1 MQEQNSEK
9 TVALAVKTG
18 KMSAKVLKDCMKAF
32 LASQKN
38 KSPKVYKG
46 KQSVKQLTASGAQL
60 TNIEVTDQNIKA
72 FDKTARKYGIDY
84 ALKKETFPQGSIV
97 GGKLDLSATD
107 SREMPAGAPRS
118 PKYFVFF
125 KAKDMDVLTMAFKE
139 FSANQMKKE
148 EKPSIKAQLKTLGEQ
163 VKAKVQ
169 ERTRQKSKSKEAEL

>member
-46 KQSVKQLTASGAQL
+46 KRSVKQLTLSGAQL

-84 ALKKETFPQGSIV
+84 ALKKDIAQEP
-97 GGKLDLSATD
+97 
-107 SREMPAGAPRS
+107 

-125 KAKDMDVLTMAFKE
+125 NAKDMDVLTMAFKE

-148 EKPSIKAQLKTLGEQ
+148 EKPSIRAQMKTLGEQ

>member
-18 KMSAKVLKDCMKAF
+18 KMSEKVLKDCMKAF

-46 KQSVKQLTASGAQL
+46 KRSVKQLTLSGAQL

-84 ALKKETFPQGSIV
+84 ALKKDIAQEP
-97 GGKLDLSATD
+97 
-107 SREMPAGAPRS
+107 

-125 KAKDMDVLTMAFKE
+125 NAKDMDVLTMAFKE

-148 EKPSIKAQLKTLGEQ
+148 EKPSIRAQMKTLGEQ

-169 ERTRQKSKSKEAEL
+169 ERTRQKSKTKEAEL

>member
-1 MQEQNSEK
+1 LQKLKEELPMQEQNSEK

-46 KQSVKQLTASGAQL
+46 KQSVNQLTSSGAQL

-84 ALKKETFPQGSIV
+84 ALKKDITQEP
-97 GGKLDLSATD
+97 
-107 SREMPAGAPRS
+107 

-148 EKPSIKAQLKTLGEQ
+148 EKPSIRAQLKTLGEQ

-169 ERTRQKSKSKEAEL
+169 ERTRQKSKTKEAEL

>member
-84 ALKKETFPQGSIV
+84 ALKKDVTQEP
-97 GGKLDLSATD
+97 
-107 SREMPAGAPRS
+107 

-139 FSANQMKKE
+139 FSANQLKKE
-148 EKPSIKAQLKTLGEQ
+148 EKPSIRAQLKTLGEQ

>member
-60 TNIEVTDQNIKA
+60 TNIEVTDQNIKS
-72 FDKTARKYGIDY
+72 FDKTARKYGVDY
-84 ALKKETFPQGSIV
+84 ALKKDITQE
-97 GGKLDLSATD
+97 
-107 SREMPAGAPRS
+107 PA
-118 PKYFVFF
+118 KYFVFF

-139 FSANQMKKE
+139 FSANQLKKE
-148 EKPSIKAQLKTLGEQ
+148 EKPSIKAQLKTLSEQ

>member
-32 LASQKN
+32 LALQKN
-38 KSPKVYKG
+38 KSPKVYKR
-46 KQSVKQLTASGAQL
+46 KQSVKQLTSSGAQL

-84 ALKKETFPQGSIV
+84 ALKKETFPQGLIAGDKS
-97 GGKLDLSATD
+97 DLSVTD
-107 SREMPAGAPRS
+107 SREMPAGAPR
-118 PKYFVFF
+118 YFVFF

-139 FSANQMKKE
+139 FSANQLKKE
-148 EKPSIKAQLKTLGEQ
+148 KKPSIRAQLKTLSEQ
-163 VKAKVQ
+163 VKAKVH

>member
-84 ALKKETFPQGSIV
+84 ALKKDITQEP
-97 GGKLDLSATD
+97 
-107 SREMPAGAPRS
+107 

-139 FSANQMKKE
+139 FSANQLKKE

>member
-46 KQSVKQLTASGAQL
+46 KQSVKQLTSSGAQL

-84 ALKKETFPQGSIV
+84 ALKKDITQE
-97 GGKLDLSATD
+97 
-107 SREMPAGAPRS
+107 PA
-118 PKYFVFF
+118 KYFVFF

>member
-9 TVALAVKTG
+9 TVALSVKTG
-18 KMSAKVLKDCMKAF
+18 KMTAKVLKGAVKAF
-32 LASQKN
+32 LNAQKN
-38 KSPKVYKG
+38 KKPKVYKG
-46 KQSVKQLTASGAQL
+46 KQSVKQLTSSGVQL

-84 ALKKETFPQGSIV
+84 ALKKDVTGEP
-97 GGKLDLSATD
+97 
-107 SREMPAGAPRS
+107 

-148 EKPSIKAQLKTLGEQ
+148 EKPSIKAQLKALGEQ
-163 VKAKVQ
+163 VKTKVQ

>member
-60 TNIEVTDQNIKA
+60 TNIEVTDQNIKS

-84 ALKKETFPQGSIV
+84 ALKKDCTEEP
-97 GGKLDLSATD
+97 
-107 SREMPAGAPRS
+107 

-125 KAKDMDVLTMAFKE
+125 KAKSADVLTMAFKE
-139 FSANQMKKE
+139 FSAKELTKSKKTPIK
-148 EKPSIKAQLKTLGEQ
+148 EKLRNLAEQ
-163 VKAKVQ
+163 VKSKNK
-169 ERTRQKSKSKEAEL
+169 ERSREKSKSREAEL

>member
-46 KQSVKQLTASGAQL
+46 KQSVNQLTSSGAQL

-84 ALKKETFPQGSIV
+84 ALKKDITQEP
-97 GGKLDLSATD
+97 
-107 SREMPAGAPRS
+107 

-148 EKPSIKAQLKTLGEQ
+148 EKPSIRAQLKTLGEQ

-169 ERTRQKSKSKEAEL
+169 ERTRQKSKTKEAEL

>member
-18 KMSAKVLKDCMKAF
+18 KMSEKVLKDCMKAF

-46 KQSVKQLTASGAQL
+46 KRSVKQLTLSGAQL

-84 ALKKETFPQGSIV
+84 ALKKDIAQEP
-97 GGKLDLSATD
+97 
-107 SREMPAGAPRS
+107 

-148 EKPSIKAQLKTLGEQ
+148 EKPSIRAQLKTLGEQ

>member
-46 KQSVKQLTASGAQL
+46 KQSVKQLTASSAQL

-84 ALKKETFPQGSIV
+84 ALKKDVTQEP
-97 GGKLDLSATD
+97 
-107 SREMPAGAPRS
+107 

>member
-46 KQSVKQLTASGAQL
+46 KQSVKQLTSSGAQL

-72 FDKTARKYGIDY
+72 FDKTARKYGVDY
-84 ALKKETFPQGSIV
+84 ALKKDITQEP
-97 GGKLDLSATD
+97 
-107 SREMPAGAPRS
+107 

-139 FSANQMKKE
+139 FSANQLKKE

>member
-46 KQSVKQLTASGAQL
+46 KQSVKQLTSSGAQL
-60 TNIEVTDQNIKA
+60 TNIEVTDQNIKS
-72 FDKTARKYGIDY
+72 FDKTARKYGVDY
-84 ALKKETFPQGSIV
+84 ALKKDVTQEP
-97 GGKLDLSATD
+97 
-107 SREMPAGAPRS
+107 

-148 EKPSIKAQLKTLGEQ
+148 EKPSIKAQLKNLGEQ

-169 ERTRQKSKSKEAEL
+169 ERTRQKSKTKEAEL

>member
-38 KSPKVYKG
+38 NSPKVYKG

-84 ALKKETFPQGSIV
+84 ALKK
-97 GGKLDLSATD
+97 DATQ
-107 SREMPAGAPRS
+107 EP

-148 EKPSIKAQLKTLGEQ
+148 EKPSIRAQLKTLGEQ

>member
-38 KSPKVYKG
+38 NSPKVYKG

-60 TNIEVTDQNIKA
+60 TNIEVTDQNIKD

-84 ALKKETFPQGSIV
+84 ALKKDITQEP
-97 GGKLDLSATD
+97 
-107 SREMPAGAPRS
+107 

-148 EKPSIKAQLKTLGEQ
+148 EKPSIKAQLKNLVEQ

>member
-84 ALKKETFPQGSIV
+84 ALKKDITQEP
-97 GGKLDLSATD
+97 
-107 SREMPAGAPRS
+107 